1 MKHFKNKMS
10 VESKNFKFLEEKL
23 PELAILVDFAEQY
36 LYSDPSSSLVK
47 LRSFVERSVHV
58 IYREIGLREQD
69 NANLIDLMRD
79 EQFAKLVS
87 PALLSKM
94 HAIRMEGNKAAHAK
108 SNSSESAKWLLKE
121 AHDVSKWIYL
131 SFCKGKL
138 DELKPFELPKVSNKE
153 SQKSELVKK
162 EIQIQK
168 LLEEIEQK
176 KKDDFKKIREK
187 QELDAIATRTREVTN
202 ELNYNEEQTR
212 YNLIDNMLRNAGWT
226 VNADKKDSDDVKQEL
241 SINHQPTSSG
251 EGFADYVLWDAD
263 ADKPLA
269 VIEAKKTAIGAEQGK
284 TQAKIYADGLEKD
297 YDVRPVIIYTNG
309 YDIYVWDDA
318 PRSGSDSGYPSRK
331 IYGYYDKDSL
341 KRMIAKR
348 NSSPFCDTSTNP
360 GKPPL
365 RDYQIEGIQRL
376 KETFDNKN
384 RRGLLVQATGT
395 GKTRVATSF
404 SDVLFRANQGKRIL
418 FLCDRRE
425 LRKQAN
431 NAYKTHLND
440 YPRLILSAKTA
451 QDKNKRIYFATYQ
464 AMAKSHEKYNIGFFD
479 LIIIDEAHR
488 SIYFRYKYMI
498 DYFDALVVGLTATP
512 VQSIVKNTFE
522 FFECSD
528 GVPTHWYDYQEAIDH
543 EPPYLAHFNVE
554 TVMTKFLEDGIKYS
568 QMTEDEKQQVELFN
582 QFPEHIEFE
591 RRQMDSDVLNEP
603 TSEMIMKNLMEN
615 GLRSSGGDNLG
626 KTIVFARNH
635 EHAKMLHKVF
645 DKLYPQ
651 YGGKYCQ
658 IIDNYDPRAEQLID
672 DFKGIGT
679 NKELTIAISVD
690 MLDTG
695 IDVPE
700 ILNLVFAKPIYS
712 YVKFW
717 QMIGRGTRLCDK
729 INKKSFM
736 IFDHWWN
743 FGRFDEDYKEREVG
757 KIKSSKEKTFTKR
770 IEILEHSLKH
780 SFSEEIEIMDSLIK
794 EDLKTLPENAIPV
807 KEKWKELLELKKLEN
822 VPFESPEYS
831 THKIPLLYEVADLM
845 QWIVDEDGGSKALMF
860 DNVVTSVEKAYL
872 QKSDLFDDLK
882 DKLIHIVKKLKRL
895 EHLGDVS
902 KKIET
907 IDNVLDEQ
915 WWEKI
920 SLKELE
926 KVRSE
931 LRLLNRYIEDVGP
944 RIPTHTNVDDEIIS
958 RTDHTVFYNETEKH
972 NYRKEVESVLNE
984 LFDQIPAIQKI
995 KSNSPVSNKELEE
1008 LESAILS
1015 QNPNFNSE
1023 QLYVL
1028 FPEYKDDLYQCIR
1041 KIIGLDAKD
1050 VGKHFDDFRLKHGT
1064 LSSDQLRFLSMV
1076 ENHIVKNGG
1085 VEIESLYQAPFTMI
1099 KSGGI
1104 DEVFTDD
1111 LILDEVFSLIN
1122 NFQKNNTGAING

>member
-1 MKHFKNKMS
+1 MNI
-10 VESKNFKFLEEKL
+10 ESKNFRFLEDQL
-23 PELAILVDFAEQY
+23 PELAVLADFAEQY
-36 LYSDPSSSLVK
+36 LYTDPSSALVK
-47 LRSFVERSVHV
+47 LRSFIEKSVHV
-58 IYREIGLREQD
+58 IYQELGLTEPE

-79 EQFAKLVS
+79 EQFSQMVS
-87 PALLSKM
+87 PQLLSKM
-94 HAIRMEGNKAAHAK
+94 HAIRMEGNKAAH
-108 SNSSESAKWLLKE
+108 SQSVSSDSAGWLLQE
-121 AHDVSKWIYL
+121 VHDVSKWMHL
-131 SFCKGKL
+131 SFNNGVIE
-138 DELKPFELPKVSNKE
+138 DLKPFELPNKTGQE

-168 LLEEIEQK
+168 LLEEIEEVKKENFK
-176 KKDDFKKIREK
+176 KKRKAQEIAAIR
-187 QELDAIATRTREVTN
+187 TRTKKVAN

-212 YNLIDNMLRNAGWT
+212 HNLIDNMLRNAGWT
-226 VNADKKDSDDVKQEL
+226 VNADKKDSDDVKQEFL
-241 SINHQPTSSG
+241 VKHQPTNSG
-251 EGFADYVLWDAD
+251 EGFADYVLWDTD
-263 ADKPLA
+263 ADKPIA

-284 TQAKIYADGLEKD
+284 TQAKIYADGLEQD
-297 YDVRPVIIYTNG
+297 YGIRPVIIYTNG

-318 PRSGSDSGYPSRK
+318 PRSGSETGYPSRK

-341 KRMIAKR
+341 MRMIAKR
-348 NSSPFCDTSTNP
+348 NASAFCDTSTNP

-376 KETFDNKN
+376 KEAFDNKK

-431 NAYKTHLND
+431 NTYKTHLND
-440 YPRLILSAKTA
+440 YPRLILSARTA
-451 QDKNKRIYFATYQ
+451 EDKNKRIYFATYQ

-512 VQSIVKNTFE
+512 KQSIIKNTFE
-522 FFECSD
+522 FFQCSD
-528 GVPTHWYDYQEAIDH
+528 GVPTHWYEYQEAIDH

-554 TVMTKFLEDGIKYS
+554 TVMTKRLTEGIKYS
-568 QMTEDEKQQVELFN
+568 QMTEAEKQQVELFN
-582 QFPEHIEFE
+582 QYPEHIEFE
-591 RRQMDSDVLNEP
+591 RRQMDSDVINEP
-603 TSEMIMKNLMEN
+603 TSEMIMKNLMDK
-615 GLRSSGGDNLG
+615 GLRNPGGDNLG

-672 DFKGIGT
+672 DFKGVGT

-743 FGRFDEDYKEREVG
+743 FGRFDEEYEEKDAN

-770 IEILEHSLKH
+770 IEILEHCIKH
-780 SFSEEIEIMDSLIK
+780 SMNEEMLIMDILIK
-794 EDLKTLPENAIPV
+794 EDIKILPDNAIPV
-807 KEKWKELLELKKLEN
+807 KEKWKELLELKK
-822 VPFESPEYS
+822 FESLPLDSPEYLS
-831 THKIPLLYEVADLM
+831 HKIPLLYDVSELM
-845 QWIVDEDGGSKALMF
+845 QWVVETDGGSKALQF
-860 DNVVTSVEKAYL
+860 DHLVTSVEKAYV

-882 DKLIHIVKKLKRL
+882 EKLIVIVKKLKRL

-902 KKIET
+902 KEIET
-907 IDNVLDEQ
+907 IDNVLNED
-915 WWEKI
+915 WWDKVDI
-920 SLKELE
+920 KNLE
-926 KVRSE
+926 EVRIR
-931 LRLLNRYIEDVGP
+931 LRSLNRYIEDLGP
-944 RIPTHTNVDDEIIS
+944 QIPTHTNVEDEIIS

-972 NYRKEVESVLNE
+972 NYRKEVETVLNT
-984 LFDQIPAIQKI
+984 LLDQIPAIQKI
-995 KSNSPVSNKELEE
+995 KSNEAVSEKELEA

-1015 QNPNFNSE
+1015 QNPNLSVD

-1041 KIIGLDAKD
+1041 KIIGLDAKE
-1050 VGKHFDDFRLKHGT
+1050 VGKHFDSFRQKHGT

-1104 DEVFTDD
+1104 DEVFNDD
-1111 LILDEVFSLIN
+1111 IILNEVFSLIN
-1122 NFQKNNTGAING
+1122 NFENQNAGTING

>member
-1 MKHFKNKMS
+1 MEIK
-10 VESKNFKFLEEKL
+10 SKNFSFLKHKL
-23 PELAILVDFAEQY
+23 PELAVLADFAEQY
-36 LYSDPSSSLVK
+36 LFTDPSSAAVK
-47 LRSFVERSVHV
+47 LRSFIEKSVHT
-58 IYREIGLREQD
+58 IYQELDLSIPDQF
-69 NANLIDLMRD
+69 NLIDLMRD
-79 EQFAKLVS
+79 EKFIQILS
-87 PALLSKM
+87 PQLISKM
-94 HAIRMEGNKAAHAK
+94 HAVRIEGNKAAHAK
-108 SNSSESAKWLLKE
+108 SISIDSVKWLLRE
-121 AHDVSKWIYL
+121 VHDISKWMYL
-131 SFCKGKL
+131 SFQEGKL
-138 DELKPFELPKVSNKE
+138 EDVSPFIIPNKINQE
-153 SQKSELVKK
+153 SHKSELVKK

-168 LLEEIEQK
+168 LLEEIEKVRKENFK
-176 KKDDFKKIREK
+176 KKREAQEIAAIR
-187 QELDAIATRTREVTN
+187 TRTKKVAN
-202 ELNYNEEQTR
+202 QLNFNEEQTR
-212 YNLIDNMLRNAGWT
+212 YNLIDNMLRGAGWS
-226 VNADKKDSDDVKQEL
+226 VNDDKKDSRDIKQEFL
-241 SINHQPTSSG
+241 VQHQPTNSG
-251 EGFADYVLWDAD
+251 DGYADYILWDD
-263 ADKPLA
+263 DTDKPLA

-284 TQAKIYADGLEKD
+284 TQAKIYADGIEKD
-297 YDVRPVIIYTNG
+297 YDVRPIIIYTNG

-318 PRSGSDSGYPSRK
+318 PRSGSDLGYPSRK

-348 NSSPFCDTSTNP
+348 NASSFCDTSTNP

-431 NAYKTHLND
+431 NTYKTHLKD

-498 DYFDALVVGLTATP
+498 DYFDSLVIGLTATP
-512 VQSIVKNTFE
+512 KQSINKNTFE
-522 FFECSD
+522 FFGCGD
-528 GVPTHWYDYQEAIDH
+528 GVPTHWYEYQEAIDH
-543 EPPYLAHFNVE
+543 QPPYLAHFNVE

-568 QMTEDEKQQVELFN
+568 QMTEEEKEQVELFN

-615 GLRSSGGDNLG
+615 GLRNPGGDNLG

-658 IIDNYDPRAEQLID
+658 IIDNYDPRAEQLIE

-679 NKELTIAISVD
+679 NLELTIAISVD

-695 IDVPE
+695 IDIPE

-712 YVKFW
+712 YTKFW
-717 QMIGRGTRLCDK
+717 QMIGRGTRLCPK
-729 INKKSFM
+729 INKKSFI

-743 FGRFDEDYKEREVG
+743 FGRFDEDYKEREVA

-770 IEILEHSLKH
+770 IQILEYSLKH
-780 SFSEEIEIMDSLIK
+780 SLSDEINIMESLIR
-794 EDLKTLPENAIPV
+794 EDLQTLPENAIPV

-822 VPFESPEYS
+822 ISSDSVEYS
-831 THKIPLLYEVADLM
+831 SHKIPILYEVADLM
-845 QWIVDEDGGSKALMF
+845 QWIVDRDGGSKALVF
-860 DNVVTSVEKAYL
+860 DNVVTTVEKAHL
-872 QKSDLFDDLK
+872 QESDLFDDYK
-882 DKLIHIVKKLKRL
+882 EKLTNIVKKLKRL
-895 EHLGDVS
+895 DHLGDVS
-902 KKIET
+902 KKIE
-907 IDNVLDEQ
+907 IINNVLDEQ

-920 SLKELE
+920 SLKNLE
-926 KVRSE
+926 KVRTE

-944 RIPTHTNVDDEIIS
+944 RIPTHTKVDDEIIS

-995 KSNSPVSNKELEE
+995 KSNSSISNKELEE

-1023 QLYVL
+1023 QLFAL

-1041 KIIGLDAKD
+1041 KIIGLDASE
-1050 VGKHFDDFRLKHGT
+1050 VGKPFDDFRLKHGT

-1104 DEVFTDD
+1104 DEVFRDD
-1111 LILDEVFSLIN
+1111 IILDEVFSLIN
-1122 NFQKNNTGAING
+1122 NFQKRNKDTING